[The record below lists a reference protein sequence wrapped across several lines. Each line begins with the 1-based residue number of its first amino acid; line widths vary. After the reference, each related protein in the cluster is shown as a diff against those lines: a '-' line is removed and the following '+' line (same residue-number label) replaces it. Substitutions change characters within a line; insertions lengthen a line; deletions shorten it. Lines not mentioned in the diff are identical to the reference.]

1 MDTATGPSTMLPSYP
16 ILGWYLQ
23 SCHDHQLIIYQA
35 IHLSF
40 ILWNSWC
47 LICSWFSLPLLIVEV
62 GVTIRDLGTLIY
74 QFWFHSCF
82 VFPWLFIFPHGHFL
96 AGPGGRPSSFGWKTK
111 EEVNLRLQ
119 ADHLF
124 CTPADFGM
132 SGCIHSYHIF
142 VVHVGYGNSIVF
154 LDCLSKIST
163 VIPMLT
169 DPETHHLHWGLL
181 VFRFFNSHSAQRQHH
196 PETCQWPGQNYHQ
209 TQDKIEVC
217 AWPAVAS
224 IER

>member
-119 ADHLF
+119 ADHL
-124 CTPADFGM
+124 CSQVQSSAGVVADNETNILYSCRFW
-132 SGCIHSYHIF
+132 
-142 VVHVGYGNSIVF
+142 HVWLYPF
-154 LDCLSKIST
+154 
-163 VIPMLT
+163 IPYI
-169 DPETHHLHWGLL
+169 
-181 VFRFFNSHSAQRQHH
+181 
-196 PETCQWPGQNYHQ
+196 C
-209 TQDKIEVC
+209 C
-217 AWPAVAS
+217 ACGIWQ
-224 IER
+224 